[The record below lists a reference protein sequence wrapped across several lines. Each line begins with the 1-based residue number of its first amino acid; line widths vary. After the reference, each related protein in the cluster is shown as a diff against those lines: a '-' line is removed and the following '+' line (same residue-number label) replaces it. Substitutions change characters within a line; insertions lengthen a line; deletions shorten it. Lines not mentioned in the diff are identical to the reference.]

1 MIFFANPKSEYN
13 FLKNKIDNK
22 IKKVLN
28 SNNYIL
34 GSEVK
39 SFEKNFSKYLGNK
52 YSVGVSNGTDALII
66 ALRAINIALSQSSN
80 GKRNINLVND
90 YSSNN
95 VSEKVLRIIH
105 SYTHYVNRVVWKKV

>member
-39 SFEKNFSKYLGNK
+39 SFEKTF
-52 YSVGVSNGTDALII
+52 
-66 ALRAINIALSQSSN
+66 QS
-80 GKRNINLVND
+80 I
-90 YSSNN
+90 
-95 VSEKVLRIIH
+95 
-105 SYTHYVNRVVWKKV
+105 

>member
-1 MIFFANPKSEYN
+1 MYHFLPVSYLKSQ
-13 FLKNKIDNK
+13 
-22 IKKVLN
+22 KKL
-28 SNNYIL
+28 L
-34 GSEVK
+34 GSK
-39 SFEKNFSKYLGNK
+39 IY
-52 YSVGVSNGTDALII
+52 II
-66 ALRAINIALSQSSN
+66 QMVLFLHIFTGMSTNEILRAINIALSQSSN